1 MISGS
6 SSADTRTHTPP
17 LAQLPDFE
25 PGPKT
30 KPWFGRKLPDRRAS
44 PFGVYTVSIFGL
56 FFSYTCFLCFLS
68 FIASDKVFSAQP
80 APPPLS
86 DVTSLVVVARYW
98 VAVPRC

>member
-56 FFSYTCFLCFLS
+56 FFLTPAFFAFSRLS
-68 FIASDKVFSAQP
+68 PVIRFSQLSQ
-80 APPPLS
+80 PPP
-86 DVTSLVVVARYW
+86 
-98 VAVPRC
+98 P